1 LAVSI
6 AQLWIT
12 FKVVLYLFIPC
23 YTFYIIRNFFIFMQW
38 NDIRNRL
45 KKTVPVMNDK
55 NQDVSMTAS
64 TPVDTIEPVLKSQK
78 VVKPLPI
85 ILILG
90 LIAIIVVIVLLL
102 QSQKVANVGPAK
114 DMGLT
119 REEARAAQ
127 SFLEQAQPE
136 PLSQEE
142 MQQVDT
148 FFKTVEMKKTAP
160 IVPVEKTGTK
170 K

>member
-1 LAVSI
+1 
-6 AQLWIT
+6 
-12 FKVVLYLFIPC
+12 
-23 YTFYIIRNFFIFMQW
+23 MQW

-45 KKTVPVMNDK
+45 KKTTTTMNNEK
-55 NQDVSMTAS
+55 KETSHVSA
-64 TPVDTIEPVLKSQK
+64 PEQLIEKQNR

-127 SFLEQAQPE
+127 DFLQQAQPE
-136 PLSQEE
+136 PLSQEKLE
-142 MQQVDT
+142 QVDT
-148 FFKTVEMKKTAP
+148 FFKAVEMKKTEP
-160 IVPVEKTGTK
+160 VVPVEKNGN
-170 K
+170 